1 MIDILQAV
9 EQRGAK
15 AVRRLLLATAGA
27 GLLALSAG
35 FAGAALVD
43 VLALQMPRYAAL
55 GAIAVTL
62 LIGGILFLASA
73 RERKASP
80 APAEDADRLAALSS
94 VAATDWRTA
103 LQLAL
108 VEDAQDRPARAAA
121 LAALA
126 GLILGAMEGL
136 RQPRGAKTE

>member
-1 MIDILQAV
+1 MIDVLQAV

-43 VLALQMPRYAAL
+43 MLALQMPRHAAL
-55 GAIAVTL
+55 GAIAATL

-80 APAEDADRLAALSS
+80 APAEDADRRAALSS

-108 VEDAQDRPARAAA
+108 VEDARNRPARAAA

-136 RQPRGAKTE
+136 RQPPGGEV

>member
-1 MIDILQAV
+1 MIGILQAV

-35 FAGAALVD
+35 FAGAALAD

-55 GAIAVTL
+55 GAVAATL
-62 LIGGILFLASA
+62 LIGGIVVLASA

-80 APAEDADRLAALSS
+80 APAEDADRLAARSS
-94 VAATDWRTA
+94 AAATDWRTA

-136 RQPRGAKTE
+136 RQPQGAKSE